1 MILPIV
7 GYGNPIL
14 KQVAK
19 DIPRDSEDVQALIAH
34 MFKTMEHASG
44 VGLAAPQIN
53 EGIRLFVIDSTPMVE
68 GEDEKPIRKAFINPL
83 LLDEFGEEWGMEE
96 GCLSIPG
103 IRADVYRPENIGI
116 KYFDENWK
124 EHHEEL
130 GGYAARIFQH
140 EYDHLEGI
148 LFTDY
153 LSGFKKRLI
162 KAKLTDITKG
172 KVDVDYRM
180 KFLKS

>member
-14 KQVAK
+14 KKLAEE
-19 DIPRDSEDVQALIAH
+19 IPQDSTELSGLIQN
-34 MFKTMEHASG
+34 MFETMERASG

-53 EGIRLFVIDSTPMVE
+53 EGIRLFIIDSTPMVE
-68 GEDEKPIRKAFINPL
+68 GEDEAPIRKAFINPV
-83 LLDEFGEEWGMEE
+83 LLDEFGDEWGMEE

-103 IRADVYRPENIGI
+103 VRGEVYRPESIGI
-116 KYFDENWK
+116 RYFDENWM
-124 EHHEEL
+124 EHHGEL
-130 GGYAARIFQH
+130 TGYAARIFQH

-153 LSGFKKRLI
+153 LSGLKKRLI
-162 KAKLTDITKG
+162 KAKLTEITKG

-180 KFLKS
+180 RFLKG